1 MNYAQKSVIVRVHE
15 IALKGGNRSFFFN
28 RLISNIRTSLKGLN
42 VERIRK
48 LHMGVEVAFE
58 DESDWY
64 EIKDK
69 LKDIFGIVKFYRCYK
84 IRPDMDLIRGF
95 LANEIPRLEFK
106 TFRISARRGNKN
118 FPLTSVQIN
127 NELGKFVEELSGA
140 EVSLANPDLN
150 IHVELQHGDALVYYQ
165 EECGLGGLPV
175 GTGGNVLALLSGG
188 IDSPVAAW
196 RMMKRGCRVS
206 FIHFHSFPLVE
217 GTSREKARELASIL
231 NLYQYGSTLYLVP
244 FGEAQ
249 KAILLAVPPVY
260 RVVMYRRFM
269 ARIAEGLAIKL
280 NARALVT
287 GESLGQVGSQTLEN
301 MVTVREAIDI
311 PVLSPLIGMDKQEII
326 EESRRI
332 NTFDISIIPD
342 EDCCS
347 LFVPKHPA
355 TRSTPEE
362 MVYLESKLSVDDIVE
377 AALEAIEVIE
387 VAYN

>member
-1 MNYAQKSVIVRVHE
+1 MNYSQKSVIVRVHE

-28 RLISNIRTSLKGLN
+28 RLIANIRIALKGLDI
-42 VERIRK
+42 ERIRK
-48 LHMGVEVAFE
+48 LHMGVEVSF
-58 DESDWY
+58 DNESEWY
-64 EIKDK
+64 EIKDR
-69 LKDIFGIVKFYRCYK
+69 LKDVFGIVKFYRCYK
-84 IRPDMDLIRGF
+84 LRPDMDAIKNF
-95 LANEIPRLEFK
+95 LSDEIPKLDFK

-118 FPLTSVQIN
+118 FPFTSVEIN
-127 NELGKFVEELSGA
+127 NELGNMVRELSGSQVKL
-140 EVSLANPDLN
+140 ENPELN
-150 IHVELQHGDALVYYQ
+150 IHIELQHGEALIYY
-165 EECGLGGLPV
+165 EEQTGLGGLPV

-269 ARIAEGLAIKL
+269 ARIAEGLATKL
-280 NARALVT
+280 EARALVT

-301 MVTVREAIDI
+301 MVTVRDAIDI

-342 EDCCS
+342 EDCCT

-355 TRSTPEE
+355 TRTSPDE

-377 AALEAIEVIE
+377 EAIEAIEVIE
-387 VAYN
+387 LTYN

>member
-1 MNYAQKSVIVRVHE
+1 MNYSQKSVIVRVHE

-28 RLISNIRTSLKGLN
+28 RLIANIRIALKGLDI
-42 VERIRK
+42 ERIRK
-48 LHMGVEVAFE
+48 LHMGVEVSF
-58 DESDWY
+58 DNESEWY
-64 EIKDK
+64 EIKDR
-69 LKDIFGIVKFYRCYK
+69 LKDVFGIVKFYRCYK
-84 IRPDMDLIRGF
+84 LRPDMDAIKNF
-95 LANEIPRLEFK
+95 LSDEIPKLDFK

-118 FPLTSVQIN
+118 FPFTSVEIN
-127 NELGKFVEELSGA
+127 NELGNMVRELSGSQVKL
-140 EVSLANPDLN
+140 ENPELN
-150 IHVELQHGDALVYYQ
+150 IHIELQHGEALIYY
-165 EECGLGGLPV
+165 EEQTGLGGLPV

-269 ARIAEGLAIKL
+269 ARIAEGLATKL
-280 NARALVT
+280 EARALVT

-301 MVTVREAIDI
+301 MVTVRDAIDM

-342 EDCCS
+342 EDCCT

-355 TRSTPEE
+355 TRTSPDE

-377 AALEAIEVIE
+377 EAIEAIEVIE
-387 VAYN
+387 LTYN

>member
-1 MNYAQKSVIVRVHE
+1 MNYSQKSVIVRVHE

-28 RLISNIRTSLKGLN
+28 RLIANVRIALKGLDI
-42 VERIRK
+42 ERIRK
-48 LHMGVEVAFE
+48 LHMGVEVSFY
-58 DESDWY
+58 DESEWY
-64 EIKDK
+64 EIKNR
-69 LKDIFGIVKFYRCYK
+69 LKDVFGIVKFYRCYK
-84 IRPDMDLIRGF
+84 LRPDMDAIKKF
-95 LANEIPRLEFK
+95 LSDEIPKLDFK

-118 FPLTSVQIN
+118 FPFTSVEIN
-127 NELGKFVEELSGA
+127 NELGNMVRELSGSQVKL
-140 EVSLANPDLN
+140 EKPDLN
-150 IHVELQHGDALVYYQ
+150 IHIELQHGDALIYY
-165 EECGLGGLPV
+165 EEETGLGGLPV

-231 NLYQYGSTLYLVP
+231 NLYQYGCTLYLVP

-269 ARIAEGLAIKL
+269 ARIAEGLATKL
-280 NARALVT
+280 ETRALVT

-301 MVTVREAIDI
+301 MVTVRDAIDM

-342 EDCCS
+342 EDCCT

-355 TRSTPEE
+355 TRTSPDE

-377 AALEAIEVIE
+377 EAIEAIEVIE
-387 VAYN
+387 LTYN